1 MKRVRDVMFSACI
14 GGHWSRR
21 AFLHALAASGSILAS
36 SARAN
41 APLTVPVTGER
52 IALVVGNSAYKD
64 APLANPGNDARDIGR
79 LLSNAGFE
87 VDLVTDATVSTM
99 TALAQ
104 RLDARWRSDKVRSVV
119 FFYAGHG
126 VQLDWRNFL
135 IPVDATLR
143 RPQDVA
149 EQGFDVSQVL
159 RGFASVNPQR
169 EKQLVVVLDACRD
182 NPFSAEAKLP
192 SKGLTQFDAPA
203 NTLVAFATS
212 PGQVA
217 LDGMEGSNSFYTSML
232 LRELSV
238 PFTPI
243 DDALKRVRTGV
254 VLATLG
260 RQIPWET
267 TSLESDFVLFPAPK
281 TAGGVDD
288 SVEQRVQQELV
299 AWNEAK
305 RSGTIAAL
313 TLFSQR
319 FPNGNFSQLAEHRL
333 SFLMEEKR
341 RQELLAKLEESER
354 KQRHGAGGS
363 GSQATEPRES
373 VGAMAATGQ
382 AAPIGPVNL
391 PATVVADA
399 SVAPSALQVPA
410 KTQVALAAPS
420 MDRPLVREVPK
431 AAEPPTA
438 LQTSAEPALVTPPS
452 ETVASLPPAQ
462 AANDGRQPAADSADR
477 DEPRLTAIDLEW
489 LDAAARLNVPR
500 LSEPTLLAL
509 KATPEP
515 SVVLAPTPVFKGSQP
530 LNRRFVK
537 GDRWRYDVIDLLTR
551 RRNSRDLRV
560 TAVDEPRDRVTYND
574 GQFTSD
580 LMGNATGTD
589 LGALDSPRQFYP
601 ATLQVGARWISS
613 FAELRRTGGTQWFR
627 YVLRVAGQEKLT
639 VPAGTFETFRIHGV
653 GFNTYDGTRI
663 ERTIWVA
670 PGINANIALEVHA
683 RSRTNAI
690 LRMDRWELGAYAP
703 ST

>member
-1 MKRVRDVMFSACI
+1 M
-14 GGHWSRR
+14 
-21 AFLHALAASGSILAS
+21 LAS
-36 SARAN
+36 NARAN

-281 TAGGVDD
+281 TTGGADD
-288 SVEQRVQQELV
+288 SVEQRVQRELV

-305 RSGTIAAL
+305 QSGTIAAL

-333 SFLMEEKR
+333 SLLMEEKR

-354 KQRHGAGGS
+354 KQRHGSGGS
-363 GSQATEPRES
+363 GPQTAEPRES
-373 VGAMAATGQ
+373 VGAVAASSQ
-382 AAPIGPVNL
+382 AAPIGPDNP
-391 PATVVADA
+391 PAPVVVGAT
-399 SVAPSALQVPA
+399 VAPSPLPVPA
-410 KTQVALAAPS
+410 EPQIALAAS
-420 MDRPLVREVPK
+420 TIDRPLLREVPK
-431 AAEPPTA
+431 AADPPNAPPTA
-438 LQTSAEPALVTPPS
+438 PPASAEPALVKQPS
-452 ETVASLPPAQ
+452 ETVASMPPSQ
-462 AANDGRQPAADSADR
+462 ATNDGRPSAADSIDR

-500 LSEPTLLAL
+500 LPETTLLAL
-509 KATPEP
+509 KA
-515 SVVLAPTPVFKGSQP
+515 APQPPAELVSTPVFKGSQP
-530 LNRRFVK
+530 LNRRFAK

-551 RRNSRDLRV
+551 RRTSRDLRV
-560 TAVDEPRDRVTYND
+560 TAVDETRDRVTYND
-574 GQFTSD
+574 GKFTSD
-580 LMGNATGTD
+580 LMGNATSTE

-653 GFNTYDGTRI
+653 GFNTFDGTRI

-670 PGINANIALEVHA
+670 PDINANIALEVHA

-690 LRMDRWELGAYAP
+690 LRMDRWELAAYAP